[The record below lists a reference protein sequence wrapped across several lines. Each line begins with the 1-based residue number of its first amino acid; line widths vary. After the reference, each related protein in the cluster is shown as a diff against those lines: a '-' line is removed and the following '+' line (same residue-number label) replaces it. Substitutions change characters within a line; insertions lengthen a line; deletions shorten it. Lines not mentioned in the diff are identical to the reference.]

1 MSDIKEDTRTKT
13 LDEILAESGI
23 STNVN
28 KEHKIVLWN
37 DDHNSFEWVIYCL
50 STILNFTYEDAE
62 KAAWT
67 VHLQG
72 KDIVKTGSKESL
84 EPFKKLLEERGLTVS
99 IEE

>member
-1 MSDIKEDTRTKT
+1 MSDTKEETKT
-13 LDEILAESGI
+13 LEEILAESGI
-23 STNVN
+23 STSSEDVC
-28 KEHKIVLWN
+28 KLVLWN

-50 STILNFTYEDAE
+50 VTILQFTLDKAE

-67 VHLQG
+67 VHLSG
-72 KDIVKTGSKESL
+72 REVVKNGSKEDL